1 MAVTQAFQQLGYS
14 RMVPRIFSITL
25 TWSPRYNLSSRTL
38 GSLSFP
44 VRHSAR
50 STIAKDAVSAIT
62 SRRKRR
68 RGHVPACVSA
78 MASLSIQTGVM
89 YMISCQNLTKVISQS
104 YIAIKFVY
112 STVEFTKLR
121 WMAIRTTSSWTFLTR
136 MDFYTP
142 SQDWEVMPNAC
153 IKVSWMVARR
163 EWNLSKH
170 RLPPSKPSTLRGRT

>member
-1 MAVTQAFQQLGYS
+1 MH
-14 RMVPRIFSITL
+14 
-25 TWSPRYNLSSRTL
+25 
-38 GSLSFP
+38 
-44 VRHSAR
+44 HSAR

-68 RGHVPACVSA
+68 RGPVPAFVSA

-121 WMAIRTTSSWTFLTR
+121 WMAIRTTSS
-136 MDFYTP
+136 
-142 SQDWEVMPNAC
+142 
-153 IKVSWMVARR
+153 
-163 EWNLSKH
+163 
-170 RLPPSKPSTLRGRT
+170 